1 MINNSFSCFRY
12 MTKGNNKVTFYFAK
26 LHKIWGKGK
35 PSASFKPLF
44 FLKINNYGVIKT
56 LHTYLSRTKDRR
68 FGKSQVLLSFQR
80 LYMEVI
86 SSISRWVEK
95 VLKLEKID
103 TDTYKAH
110 STRLASASDVKLK
123 DLSLADILKRGSWSR
138 KSTWQMVL

>member
-1 MINNSFSCFRY
+1 
-12 MTKGNNKVTFYFAK
+12 
-26 LHKIWGKGK
+26 
-35 PSASFKPLF
+35 
-44 FLKINNYGVIKT
+44 
-56 LHTYLSRTKDRR
+56 
-68 FGKSQVLLSFQR
+68 
-80 LYMEVI
+80 MEVI
-86 SSISRWVEK
+86 SSISGWVEK